1 MVLCNQNLDATVGGT
16 AFKSKKLNRIS
27 SFIAGLFHVYTPSM
41 FRALHFTHHRY
52 THIPGKDPEISLGGR
67 PVPSV
72 ISNFGMYLSWL
83 SGIPLLG
90 FKLFMVVCGAFGMPK
105 FLISQFFP
113 FVRATQRRSI
123 FIESIFFL
131 SVYVFVFYYA
141 FMIDERFFGI
151 ILGQVVGHCLLA
163 FYVSMEHNGLSH
175 EGDIFD
181 KTRSMKVPKIVRIVM
196 WNMPYHAE
204 HHAYPAVPF
213 HALPDLH
220 KAIQPE
226 ITHQN
231 QNHLNFHTTNFS
243 RLFKGKKNSS

>member
-1 MVLCNQNLDATVGGT
+1 
-16 AFKSKKLNRIS
+16 
-27 SFIAGLFHVYTPSM
+27 M

-52 THIPGKDPEISLGGR
+52 THIPGKDPEISLGHK

-90 FKLFMVVCGAFGMPK
+90 FKLFMVLSGALTMPK
-105 FLISQFFP
+105 FFINQFFP
-113 FVRATQRRSI
+113 FVRPIQRKRI

-131 SVYVFVFYYA
+131 SVYIFLFYYA
-141 FMIDERFFGI
+141 FMIDVRFFGI
-151 ILGQVVGHCLLA
+151 FLGQVLGHCLLA

-175 EGDIFD
+175 EGNIFD
-181 KTRSMKVPKIVRIVM
+181 KTRSMKVPKIVKIVM

-220 KAIQPE
+220 EAIQSE
-226 ITHQN
+226 ITHKDK
-231 QNHLNFHTTNFS
+231 NHFDFHADNFS
-243 RLFKGKKNSS
+243 RLIKKFFKNSSLI